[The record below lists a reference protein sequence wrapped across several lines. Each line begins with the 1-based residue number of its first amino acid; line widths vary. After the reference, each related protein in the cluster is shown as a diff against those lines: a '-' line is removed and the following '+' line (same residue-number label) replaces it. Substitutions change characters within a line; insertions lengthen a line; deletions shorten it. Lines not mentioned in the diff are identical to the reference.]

1 MEIIQQERDLKREQ
15 EEQIQ
20 RLGNKVETLTA
31 DLEVATA
38 SLKGCAA
45 QV

>member
-1 MEIIQQERDLKREQ
+1 MQQEKRDLKREK

-20 RLGNKVETLTA
+20 GLGNKVDTLTA

-38 SLKGCAA
+38 SLKGCVA